1 LKRCKWTK
9 GDIFLDVQ
17 TNRYQEQT
25 LLSISWPLF
34 IELALHMGM
43 GIIATLMLSH
53 YSDDAAA
60 GVGVANQLLNIFI
73 LVFNVTSIGATVL
86 ISQNL
91 GAGNFKRARQ
101 LAHTVFGLNFW
112 FGITVALV
120 IFFFG
125 PNLLHLFDI
134 HDKVYQYGLIYTR
147 ICGLSLFFESLSLAL
162 SAVLRSNGYT
172 KESMFVTIV
181 MDLISV
187 IGNLFATTGIFG
199 LPITGVSGVSWAMM
213 AARVFAVCL
222 LLYLVYNRLSIRM
235 ETKDIFKNNKE
246 DIHGLLSIGIPSAGE
261 NLSYQLSMLV
271 MTGFIAAMGT
281 AQLAA
286 RVYILNINMICYL
299 FALAVGQ
306 GTQMLVA
313 RYIGG
318 RQFDRAHHRGLQS
331 LKVSM
336 PVSIISALLIALLGE
351 PILQLFTSNT
361 EIISIGLPVL
371 WAIVFLEPGR
381 ALNIIIMGSL
391 KSAGDV
397 RFPVIIGMISMW
409 GVAVGLS
416 YILGVYYGLGILG
429 VWLAQGAD
437 EWLRGCF
444 AYRRW
449 MGKPW
454 ERMTNLFVAKPDS
467 KKAF

>member
-1 LKRCKWTK
+1 MK
-9 GDIFLDVQ
+9 GKFFLDIQ
-17 TNRYQEQT
+17 KNRYQEQT
-25 LLSISWPLF
+25 LFSISWPLF

-73 LVFNVTSIGATVL
+73 LVFNVTSIGGTVL

-91 GAGNFKRARQ
+91 GAGNIRKARQ
-101 LAHTVFGLNFW
+101 LAHSVFGLNFW
-112 FGITVALV
+112 FGIAVAII
-120 IFFFG
+120 IFFFSQ
-125 PNLLHLFDI
+125 NLLHFFDI
-134 HDKVYQYGLIYTR
+134 QGKVYEYGLIYTR
-147 ICGLSLFFESLSLAL
+147 ICGLSLFLESLSLAL
-162 SAVLRSNGYT
+162 SAVLRSNGHT

-181 MDLISV
+181 MDLISI

-199 LPITGVSGVSWAMM
+199 LPVTGVSGVSWAMM
-213 AARVFAVCL
+213 VARAFAVCA
-222 LLYLVYNRLSIRM
+222 LLYLVYNRLALKM
-235 ETKDIFKNNKE
+235 EVRDLFKNNKD

-281 AQLAA
+281 SQLAA

-318 RQFDRAHHRGLQS
+318 RQFDRALHRGLKS
-331 LKVSM
+331 LKISM
-336 PVSIISALLIALLGE
+336 PVSIATSLLIALFGE
-351 PILQLFTSNT
+351 PILRLFTNNV
-361 EIISIGLPVL
+361 EIISIGVPVL
-371 WAIVFLEPGR
+371 WAIVFVEPGR
-381 ALNIIIMGSL
+381 ALNIIILGSL

-409 GVAVGLS
+409 GVAVGFS
-416 YILGVYYGLGILG
+416 YLLGVYYGLGILG

-454 ERMTNLFVAKPDS
+454 ERTAHLFAGKPES

>member
-1 LKRCKWTK
+1 MK
-9 GDIFLDVQ
+9 GKFVLDVQ
-17 TNRYQEQT
+17 TNHYQEQT
-25 LLSISWPLF
+25 LFSISWPLF

-60 GVGVANQLLNIFI
+60 GVGIANQLLNIFI
-73 LVFNVTSIGATVL
+73 LVFNVTSIGGTVL

-91 GAGNFKRARQ
+91 GAGNIQKARQ
-101 LAHTVFGLNFW
+101 LAHSVFGLNFW
-112 FGITVALV
+112 FGIAVAII

-125 PNLLHLFDI
+125 QNLLHLFDI
-134 HDKVYQYGLIYTR
+134 NGKVYDYGLIYTH
-147 ICGLSLFFESLSLAL
+147 ICGLSLFLESLSLAL
-162 SAVLRSNGYT
+162 SAVLRSNGQT

-181 MDLISV
+181 MDLISIV
-187 IGNLFATTGIFG
+187 GNLFATTGIFG
-199 LPITGVSGVSWAMM
+199 LPVTGVTGVSWAMM
-213 AARVFAVCL
+213 AARAFAVCA
-222 LLYLVYNRLSIRM
+222 LLYLVYNRLALKMVVR
-235 ETKDIFKNNKE
+235 DLFKNNKD

-281 AQLAA
+281 SQLAA

-299 FALAVGQ
+299 FALAVGT

-318 RQFDRAHHRGLQS
+318 RQFDRALQRGLKS
-331 LKVSM
+331 FKISM
-336 PVSIISALLIALLGE
+336 PVSIGTSLLIALFGE
-351 PILQLFTSNT
+351 HILRFFTSNA
-361 EIISIGLPVL
+361 EIISLGVPVL
-371 WAIVFLEPGR
+371 WAIVFVEPGR
-381 ALNIIIMGSL
+381 ALNIIILGSL

-409 GVAVGLS
+409 GVAVGFS
-416 YILGVYYGLGILG
+416 YLLGVYYGLGILG

-454 ERMTNLFVAKPDS
+454 ERTTNMFAGKADS

>member
-1 LKRCKWTK
+1 M
-9 GDIFLDVQ
+9 DIQ

-25 LLSISWPLF
+25 LFSLSWPLF

-53 YSDDAAA
+53 YADDAAA

-91 GAGNFKRARQ
+91 GAGNIQKARQ
-101 LAHTVFGLNFW
+101 LAHSVFGLNFW
-112 FGITVALV
+112 FGIAVAII

-125 PNLLHLFDI
+125 QNLLHLFDI
-134 HDKVYQYGLIYTR
+134 HGKVYDYGLIYTR
-147 ICGLSLFFESLSLAL
+147 ICGLSLFLESLSLAL
-162 SAVLRSNGYT
+162 SAVLRSNGQT

-181 MDLISV
+181 MDSISI
-187 IGNLFATTGIFG
+187 IGNLFATTEIFG
-199 LPITGVSGVSWAMM
+199 LPLTGVHGVSWAMM
-213 AARVFAVCL
+213 AARAFAVCA
-222 LLYLVYNRLSIRM
+222 LLYLVYNRLSLKIEFR
-235 ETKDIFKNNKE
+235 DIFKNSKG

-271 MTGFIAAMGT
+271 VTGLIAAMG
-281 AQLAA
+281 ASPLAA
-286 RVYILNINMICYL
+286 RIYILNINMICYL

-318 RQFDRAHHRGLQS
+318 RQFDRAFHRGLKS
-331 LKVSM
+331 LKISM
-336 PVSIISALLIALLGE
+336 PVSLGTSFLIALFGE
-351 PILQLFTSNT
+351 PILRLFTNNT
-361 EIISIGLPVL
+361 EIISIGVPVL
-371 WAIVFLEPGR
+371 WTIVFVEPGR
-381 ALNIIIMGSL
+381 ALNIVILGSL

-397 RFPVIIGMISMW
+397 RFPVMIGIVSMW

-416 YILGVYYGLGILG
+416 YLLGAYYGLGILG

-454 ERMTNLFVAKPDS
+454 ERRATLFVGKPNS
-467 KKAF
+467 M

>member
-1 LKRCKWTK
+1 LIE
-9 GDIFLDVQ
+9 GDIFLDIQ

-25 LLSISWPLF
+25 LFSLSWPLF

-53 YSDDAAA
+53 YADDAAA

-91 GAGNFKRARQ
+91 GAGNIQKARQ
-101 LAHTVFGLNFW
+101 LAHSVFGLNFW
-112 FGITVALV
+112 FGIVVAII

-125 PNLLHLFDI
+125 QNLLHLFDI
-134 HDKVYQYGLIYTR
+134 HGKVYDYGLIYTR
-147 ICGLSLFFESLSLAL
+147 ICGLSLFLESLSLAL
-162 SAVLRSNGYT
+162 SAVLRSNGQT

-181 MDLISV
+181 MDLISI

-199 LPITGVSGVSWAMM
+199 LPLTGVHGVSWAMM
-213 AARVFAVCL
+213 AARAFAVCA
-222 LLYLVYNRLSIRM
+222 LLYLVYNRLSLKIEFR
-235 ETKDIFKNNKE
+235 DIFKNSK
-246 DIHGLLSIGIPSAGE
+246 DDVHGLLSIGIPSAGE

-271 MTGFIAAMGT
+271 VTGLIAAMG
-281 AQLAA
+281 ASPLAA
-286 RVYILNINMICYL
+286 RIYILNINMICYL

-318 RQFDRAHHRGLQS
+318 RQFDRAFHRGLKS
-331 LKVSM
+331 LKISM
-336 PVSIISALLIALLGE
+336 PVSLGTSFLIALFGE
-351 PILQLFTSNT
+351 PILRLFTNNT
-361 EIISIGLPVL
+361 EIISIGVPVL
-371 WAIVFLEPGR
+371 WTIVFIEPGR
-381 ALNIIIMGSL
+381 ALNIVILGSL

-397 RFPVIIGMISMW
+397 RFPVMIGIVSMW

-416 YILGVYYGLGILG
+416 YLLGAYYGLGILG

-454 ERMTNLFVAKPDS
+454 ERKATLFVGKPDS
-467 KKAF
+467 M

>member
-1 LKRCKWTK
+1 L
-9 GDIFLDVQ
+9 DIQ

-25 LLSISWPLF
+25 LFSLSWPLF

-53 YSDDAAA
+53 YADDAAA

-91 GAGNFKRARQ
+91 GAGNIQKARQ
-101 LAHTVFGLNFW
+101 LAHSVFGLNFW
-112 FGITVALV
+112 FGIVVAII

-125 PNLLHLFDI
+125 QNLLHLFDI
-134 HDKVYQYGLIYTR
+134 HGKVYDYGLIYTR
-147 ICGLSLFFESLSLAL
+147 ICGLSLFLESLSLAL
-162 SAVLRSNGYT
+162 SAVLRSNGQT

-181 MDLISV
+181 MDLISI

-199 LPITGVSGVSWAMM
+199 LPLTGVHGVSWAMM
-213 AARVFAVCL
+213 AARAFAVCA
-222 LLYLVYNRLSIRM
+222 LLYLVYNRLSLKIEFR
-235 ETKDIFKNNKE
+235 DIFKNSK
-246 DIHGLLSIGIPSAGE
+246 DDVHGLLSIGIPSAGE

-271 MTGFIAAMGT
+271 VTGLIAAMG
-281 AQLAA
+281 ASPLAA
-286 RVYILNINMICYL
+286 RIYILNINMICYL

-318 RQFDRAHHRGLQS
+318 RQFDRAFHRGLKS
-331 LKVSM
+331 LKISM
-336 PVSIISALLIALLGE
+336 PVSLGTSFLIALFGE
-351 PILQLFTSNT
+351 PILRLFTNNT
-361 EIISIGLPVL
+361 EIISIGVPVL
-371 WAIVFLEPGR
+371 WTIVFIEPGR
-381 ALNIIIMGSL
+381 ALNIVILGSL

-397 RFPVIIGMISMW
+397 RFPVMIGIVSMW

-416 YILGVYYGLGILG
+416 YLLGAYYGLGILG

-454 ERMTNLFVAKPDS
+454 ERKATLFVGKPDS
-467 KKAF
+467 M